1 MRRSS
6 AIAIVSLAG
15 AFAACSSEPDSS
27 LANVSGDHSTEVS
40 EAREVVVHKS
50 PSCGCCELWAAH
62 MRAAGFEV
70 AVVST
75 SDGEAIRRQVG
86 VPAARGSCHT
96 ATVGDYFLEGH
107 VPAEDVKRLLAERPA
122 AKGLVVPGMV
132 PGSPGME
139 QGGVSHPYSVLL
151 VAEDG
156 TVSEYARHGR

>member
-1 MRRSS
+1 MHRIA

-15 AFAACSSEPDSS
+15 ALGSCSSDVEPVHAGLPGEST
-27 LANVSGDHSTEVS
+27 ANIELP
-40 EAREVVVHKS
+40 EVVVHKS
-50 PSCGCCELWAAH
+50 PSCGCCEMWVEH
-62 MRAAGFEV
+62 MRAAGFRV
-70 AVVST
+70 AVVNSRNVDT
-75 SDGEAIRRQVG
+75 IKRRTG
-86 VPAARGSCHT
+86 VPADQASCHT
-96 ATVGDYFLEGH
+96 AIAGDYFIEGH